1 MVVIRGGRIH
11 LSLEA
16 GLVVPV
22 DVAPDD
28 PATNEQVLREK
39 PVSSI
44 SMIFKIPKQTQISD
58 TDNHL
63 MMILYLS

>member
-1 MVVIRGGRIH
+1 KIFILQILYELTLGSHLNDGEIAIRGGIC

-28 PATNEQVLREK
+28 PATSEQVLREK
-39 PVSSI
+39 PVS
-44 SMIFKIPKQTQISD
+44 
-58 TDNHL
+58 DNP
-63 MMILYLS
+63 

>member
-1 MVVIRGGRIH
+1 M
-11 LSLEA
+11 
-16 GLVVPV
+16 VPV

-44 SMIFKIPKQTQISD
+44 SMIFKIPKQAQISD